1 MFSVVTGGG
10 RDVSHQ
16 CWLVNKYPGPA
27 SYIHHAADSI
37 VFCHRAIS
45 ISHLYCYAP
54 QISCVFFPCVYDV
67 RSILY
72 PLQPSV
78 HQHIVLSVQDV
89 LNIVSSDPVS
99 SLCTF
104 SPSISLLIKFRIR
117 TQDQDL
123 PMLVS
128 RYFCLWL
135 FPTILLIHVI
145 EIVGKAIF
153 FFTEARPQLWESLVY
168 AAVRQM
174 FF

>member
-1 MFSVVTGGG
+1 MPHKF
-10 RDVSHQ
+10 
-16 CWLVNKYPGPA
+16 
-27 SYIHHAADSI
+27 HA
-37 VFCHRAIS
+37 
-45 ISHLYCYAP
+45 
-54 QISCVFFPCVYDV
+54 VFFPCVYDV

-145 EIVGKAIF
+145 EFWGQGYFLFHRGTTSALRIPGLYDTCSGAPNVFLVVF
-153 FFTEARPQLWESLVY
+153 FKFYIGQLLRVLFKTYQLTPFNRIS
-168 AAVRQM
+168 
-174 FF
+174 